1 VGQDCGKLAAV
12 WQIQVVLGT
21 VKDVFQLPEKENANP
36 HKNKNTRTGS
46 ILPLAAAAEKIPK

>member
-1 VGQDCGKLAAV
+1 VVLAAV
-12 WQIQVVLGT
+12 
-21 VKDVFQLPEKENANP
+21 KDIFQLPEKENANP